1 MGERKKKAVNVR
13 RLGWEGEEEIRQKSV
28 VVIIFVIIF
37 VTVALPK
44 DLNTNIDGN
53 EQRTKSVYEEQSQRR
68 QD

>member
-1 MGERKKKAVNVR
+1 LRERKKAVNVR
-13 RLGWEGEEEIRQKSV
+13 RLGWEGEEEMGQKSM

-37 VTVALPK
+37 VTVVFPK

-53 EQRTKSVYEEQSQRR
+53 KQRTKSVYEERSQRR

>member
-1 MGERKKKAVNVR
+1 MRERKKAVNVR
-13 RLGWEGEEEIRQKSV
+13 RLGWEGEEEMGQKSM

-37 VTVALPK
+37 VTVVFPK

-53 EQRTKSVYEEQSQRR
+53 KQRTMSVYEERSQRR